1 MTAIEIDRHAR
12 CLEKLLEASCMPTE
26 SQHKWR
32 WQGRWKLVCQ
42 GRNWSV
48 RPVEGAEAKWREVL
62 KTESGEKSHSFSR
75 GEKSHSYTV
84 TEIQE
89 KSLAQRVEVPGRWLL
104 GVCQGV
110 ACGRILS
117 QMTRT

>member
-1 MTAIEIDRHAR
+1 
-12 CLEKLLEASCMPTE
+12 MPTE

-62 KTESGEKSHSFSR
+62 KTESGEKSHS
-75 GEKSHSYTV
+75 YTV